1 MKFVVQRDY
10 IIKRNQRAK
19 KYNAHNRSKEK
30 FLRDIECEMYEYEMI
45 RTGAWEDDE
54 RWQVDGISARFGTID
69 VCVSSLLQDVDET
82 EYSKQETSLNLTNL
96 DISPTS
102 NSSSILKSPLKVTD
116 IMSTL
121 GKYSRTMENTF
132 LGTQYKTIKCSKC
145 KKKFEDIGLN
155 KDVKECPKCEN
166 NVETLCNCHTCY
178 MIRKAKDEDNI

>member
-69 VCVSSLLQDVDET
+69 VKCISRFYNLSRQKLVYILQQRGHTDMFCFVEWK
-82 EYSKQETSLNLTNL
+82 SRPNR
-96 DISPTS
+96 
-102 NSSSILKSPLKVTD
+102 ILKTGDIIEFNQLGYIPYFELFKHLKVSFKGD
-116 IMSTL
+116 GYYVDVRKVL
-121 GKYSRTMENTF
+121 ENYGEY
-132 LGTQYKTIKCSKC
+132 LLR
-145 KKKFEDIGLN
+145 DA
-155 KDVKECPKCEN
+155 V
-166 NVETLCNCHTCY
+166 
-178 MIRKAKDEDNI
+178 